1 MTKADFKRLVR
12 RLAITGGL
20 EVAHGLAKLGILAS
34 ARGRGM
40 ILTLHHV
47 QPFRSAAFAPN
58 RHLEITPDFLEN
70 TILQLKAA
78 GFRFARL
85 EDVPT
90 LMAEDDTAAP
100 FVVFT
105 LDDGFRNNAEHAV
118 PIFERHGVPCTIF
131 VCKGLSERSHTMWWE
146 TAAAL
151 IGGNARVAFDFG
163 DGEID
168 FDTRTLSGKL
178 GAFDHVCKQ
187 IFVRDETAAI
197 ERLNAT
203 AYSAG
208 IDPHAIV
215 ADAVMNADE
224 LRALVNN
231 HPLVTLGAH
240 TVSHRGLG
248 LLADEVVLEE
258 LNQSA
263 DYVASLSGTRPT
275 TFAYPYGDT
284 RSVTPKTAALAD
296 WAGFKLSVTTKPAT
310 LCPKAMSAPQSLPRL
325 SLNGFYQKPR
335 YVTALVSGIPS
346 KLAYGCG

>member
-1 MTKADFKRLVR
+1 MTKADFKRLLR

-20 EVAHGLAKLGILAS
+20 EVAHGLSKLGIMAS
-34 ARGRGM
+34 ARGRGI

-47 QPFRSAAFAPN
+47 QPFRPAAFAPN
-58 RHLEITPDFLEN
+58 RHLEITPEFLEE
-70 TILQLKAA
+70 TILQLKTA

-85 EDVPT
+85 ADVPA
-90 LMAEDDTAAP
+90 LMAEDDPVAP

-151 IGGNARVAFDFG
+151 IGAKDHVTLDFDG
-163 DGEID
+163 GAIA

-187 IFVRDETAAI
+187 IFVGDETSAI

-203 AYSAG
+203 AQSAG

-215 ADAVMNADE
+215 ADTVMNADE
-224 LRALVNN
+224 LRALVTG
-231 HPLVTLGAH
+231 HPLVSLGAH

-248 LLADEVVLEE
+248 FLTDEVVLDE

-263 DYVASLSGTRPT
+263 DYVATLSGSRPT

-284 RSVTPKTAALAD
+284 RSATPKTAALAD
-296 WAGFKLSVTTKPAT
+296 WAGFKLSVTTRPGT
-310 LCPKAMSAPQSLPRL
+310 LCCDAMSAPQSLPRL

-335 YVTALVSGIPS
+335 YVTALVSGIPT
-346 KLAYGCG
+346 KLAYGGC